1 MQFYYAVGG
10 KQQGPVGSE
19 ALAALARE
27 GKLKP
32 DDLVWNSSFGNEW
45 RKAST
50 IPGLCDP
57 LAPAPGADAAGGAEW
72 SSEARFRGAMHN
84 RDLMA
89 AARQAL
95 AGNWGLAVGVT
106 LVYLLC
112 FVAMAAIPVLGNLV
126 NLVIS
131 GPLILGFMTFF
142 LVVARGGGATL
153 GLLFGGFGRFG
164 AAFCAYWLMA
174 LLVLA
179 WALPGLV
186 VVSVMLF
193 FGVKSAVS
201 GGHVSPAMALML
213 APAYLAALIPALIA
227 QYRYAM
233 AYYVIQDQPGIGAL
247 EAIRRSK
254 QLMDGNKWKLF
265 CLQWRFFGWA
275 LLCVLTLGIGCL
287 WLVPYMMT
295 SQACFYEDLVNDR

>member
-10 KQQGPVGSE
+10 KQQGPVGDE
-19 ALAALARE
+19 ELASLARE

-32 DDLVWNSSFGNEW
+32 DDLVWNSSFGSEW
-45 RKAST
+45 RKAAT
-50 IPGLCDP
+50 VPGLFDH
-57 LAPAPGADAAGGAEW
+57 LAPTPGSDVSAGAEW
-72 SSEARFRGAMHN
+72 TAEARFRSATHN

-95 AGNWGLAVGVT
+95 AGRWGLSVGVT

-112 FVAMAAIPVLGNLV
+112 FVAMGVIPVMGNLV

-131 GPLILGFMTFF
+131 GPLIMGFLVFF
-142 LVVARGGGATL
+142 LVVARGEGATL

-164 AAFCAYWLMA
+164 TAFCAYWLMA

-179 WALPGLV
+179 WALPGIV
-186 VVSVMLF
+186 VVVALLF
-193 FGVKSAVS
+193 LVVKSAVAA
-201 GGHVSPAMALML
+201 GHASPAMALL
-213 APAYLAALIPALIA
+213 LVPAYLAALIPALIA

-233 AYYVIQDQPGIGAL
+233 TFYVAQDHPGIGAL

-265 CLQWRFFGWA
+265 CLQWRFFWWG
-275 LLCVLTLGIGCL
+275 LLCVFTLGIGIL

-295 SQACFYEDLVNDR
+295 SQARFYDDLKGE